1 MTSNVEINR
10 RSAAA
15 GPCRCLAVVMQLEPM
30 TREEYEERR
39 RRLDEDLRAARELL
53 EASHRAQVRALDL
66 HWAAEEGGA
75 VPVPGPP
82 PEKRP
87 RRPALELYDAILERL
102 DELPEVFTR
111 DDLCR
116 ALGETPDRRALYR
129 VMTDLAREGWLR
141 IEQRGAGR
149 IPSSYRRLASPASE

>member
-1 MTSNVEINR
+1 
-10 RSAAA
+10 
-15 GPCRCLAVVMQLEPM
+15 M
-30 TREEYEERR
+30 TREEYEECR
-39 RRLDEDLRAARELL
+39 RRLDEELRAGRELL

-66 HWAAEEGGA
+66 HWQAEKGSAAPPHA
-75 VPVPGPP
+75 PP

-102 DELPEVFTR
+102 DELPEVFTK

-129 VMTDLAREGWLR
+129 VMQDLAREGWIRL
-141 IEQRGAGR
+141 EDRGRSR
-149 IPSSYRRLASPASE
+149 IPSSYRRLASPASEEE